1 MDFNPCLKHKLVRKS
16 VREFAEAEIAPL
28 VYDLDR
34 EARFPWEII
43 EKMRPLNFFGLQI
56 PRAYGGAGIDTIS
69 YAVAIEELSR
79 VSAALGLCV
88 TVHNSVGA
96 YPIVRFGTDA
106 QKKRFLPA
114 LASGERIVGQ
124 HRMTGKEASPLTSQI
139 TDLWLARDREN
150 PSPVTVPIRQKMA
163 DLIDEA
169 DLICY
174 PVGSFYSSIIAN
186 LLPRGV
192 GGAVAGS
199 RCPKVFVPNTGAGD
213 PEAVGMEIMDQI
225 EGLVSFLVRDDPAA
239 ISARD
244 VLNFVLV
251 DQARGDYRG
260 KLDRERLTQ
269 MGIDVIDT
277 ALVSENSHP
286 LIDAKLLVPVLLS
299 LA

>member
-1 MDFNPCLKHKLVRKS
+1 
-16 VREFAEAEIAPL
+16 
-28 VYDLDR
+28 
-34 EARFPWEII
+34 
-43 EKMRPLNFFGLQI
+43 
-56 PRAYGGAGIDTIS
+56 
-69 YAVAIEELSR
+69 VA
-79 VSAALGLCV
+79 
-88 TVHNSVGA
+88 
-96 YPIVRFGTDA
+96 
-106 QKKRFLPA
+106 
-114 LASGERIVGQ
+114 
-124 HRMTGKEASPLTSQI
+124 
-139 TDLWLARDREN
+139 
-150 PSPVTVPIRQKMA
+150 VPIRQKMA